1 MDNAELQNTVEEL
14 QREVQRLKQEAQVSG
29 TAVGH
34 ESQLKFPLDNR
45 SRRIIEDLT
54 IYPISVRLQNTDAA
68 TAANY
73 GVFFVAERQYVVLA
87 VAEVHGTAGTDASA
101 VTLQIERLQGTE
113 APDSGDA
120 LLSTALSLK
129 ATANT
134 TQYGQ
139 LVTTG
144 VTALERGDRLCLKDA
159 GTLTAV
165 ANLCV
170 TVYIQPA

>member
-1 MDNAELQNTVEEL
+1 MDNDELQESFEALRKEVEQL
-14 QREVQRLKQEAQVSG
+14 KRDVEVRDG
-29 TAVGH
+29 D
-34 ESQLKFPLDNR
+34 SQLKFPLDPR
-45 SRRIIEDLT
+45 STRIIEDLT
-54 IYPISVRLQNTDAA
+54 IYPVTVRLKNTDAA

-73 GVFFVAERQYVVLA
+73 GVFFVSERQYNVLA

-134 TQYGQ
+134 VQYGT
-139 LVTTG
+139 LVNTG
-144 VTALERGDRLCLKDA
+144 VTALQRGDRLSLKDS
-159 GTLTAV
+159 GSLTDV